1 MTQPPK
7 VFLSYSHDSPGHAD
21 RVLALA
27 DRLTADG
34 VEVFFDQY
42 DPSPAEGWPVWME
55 DRLEK
60 ADFVILVCTETYLR
74 RVKRREELGRGR
86 GVGWEGNILYN
97 IIYENLNQ
105 GERLIPILFEG
116 GDPGHIPMPL
126 RGYTHHILTRFDF
139 SDPGYEGLYRHVTG
153 QPPTPPPARPPI
165 KTLPPRARTVQ
176 TAGVPPPSGDR
187 EGGTP
192 GALFKVPFA
201 RNPFFTGRD
210 ELLNRLHAAITAS
223 DIPVRIWAVS
233 GMGGVGK
240 TQTTLEYAYRYRE
253 YYRFVLWVRAD
264 TTTALSADYAKIAA
278 EIGFPSGA
286 SCDPGELR
294 EWFKQWLER
303 EGGYLLVLDNVDD
316 PEAIQPFLPSDP
328 RGNIL
333 ITCRAHN
340 LDVLRVATKIELSEM
355 SRREALSF
363 LFARTRRL
371 DDDPDERA
379 AAESIARD
387 VGYLPLA
394 LEQAAAFIAVNDYRF

>member
-21 RVLALA
+21 RVLAPRRSA
-27 DRLTADG
+27 DRGRRRSILRSVRPEPGRGMARLDG
-34 VEVFFDQY
+34 G
-42 DPSPAEGWPVWME
+42 SPRKGRLCHSCLHRNVSTTCEAEGGAWPG
-55 DRLEK
+55 
-60 ADFVILVCTETYLR
+60 T
-74 RVKRREELGRGR
+74 GRFGR
-86 GVGWEGNILYN
+86 EGNILYN

-253 YYRFVLWVRAD
+253 CTGSFF
-264 TTTALSADYAKIAA
+264 
-278 EIGFPSGA
+278 GSGRI
-286 SCDPGELR
+286 PR
-294 EWFKQWLER
+294 
-303 EGGYLLVLDNVDD
+303 
-316 PEAIQPFLPSDP
+316 LP
-328 RGNIL
+328 
-333 ITCRAHN
+333 
-340 LDVLRVATKIELSEM
+340 
-355 SRREALSF
+355 
-363 LFARTRRL
+363 
-371 DDDPDERA
+371 
-379 AAESIARD
+379 
-387 VGYLPLA
+387 
-394 LEQAAAFIAVNDYRF
+394 